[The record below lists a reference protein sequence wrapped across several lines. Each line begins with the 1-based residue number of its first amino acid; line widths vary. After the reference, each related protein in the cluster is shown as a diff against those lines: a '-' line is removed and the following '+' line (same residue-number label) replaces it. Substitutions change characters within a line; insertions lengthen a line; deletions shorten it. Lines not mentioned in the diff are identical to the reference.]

1 MIISRKTPIEYEN
14 LFFCFTI
21 AIGSVSD
28 LLRWVLNS
36 TIGNT
41 ARLDTLFLYGL
52 YALLFC
58 KVLPRL
64 LRSLNGIDLV
74 FLSFLAVVFLT
85 SSLRKNYNFT
95 ITANLMPKLLAQCLP
110 FYFSAKLVHSSP
122 KLNRYLRCAAC
133 ILLLDVLRKM
143 YLYRAIGIADGQHFL
158 SEGYILLNALC
169 LMLAPLVMEHKLID
183 CFLAGVILFAE
194 VSTGARGPLLV
205 AGLLFAA
212 AILLLCRGKKYSKF
226 LYMGLM
232 ICAVAIP
239 LSAKFILPA
248 LARIMGSSGSLRSIE
263 SLLNGDFLKDD
274 ARITIASTS
283 LDYIRDHLLIG
294 SGVGN
299 DRIFIHREVYWPA
312 VNINGCYSHNFFL
325 EIGMQ
330 FGLILGLFFCCLLAF
345 LIIRRYNRS
354 AFFQEKLLLIGFVFA
369 GFLPLMISG
378 SYLRWEMFYALIGF
392 AARSDSFWGTSLNE
406 QNS

>member
-95 ITANLMPKLLAQCLP
+95 ITANLMPTLLVQCLP
-110 FYFSAKLVHSSP
+110 FYLSAKLVHSSP

-133 ILLLDVLRKM
+133 ILLLDVLRRM
-143 YLYRAIGIADGQHFL
+143 VLYYIIGFGNLDYFQH
-158 SEGYILLNALC
+158 EGYLLLNAMVL
-169 LMLAPLVMEHKLID
+169 LFAPLVMEHRLLDFAIAGIILLME
-183 CFLAGVILFAE
+183 FL
-194 VSTGARGPLLV
+194 TGARGPLLI
-205 AGLLFAA
+205 AGMLLAA

-232 ICAVAIP
+232 ICAVVIP
-239 LSAKFILPA
+239 LSAKLILPA
-248 LARIMGSSGSLRSIE
+248 MAKLLGNSGSLRSIE
-263 SLLNGDFLKDD
+263 RLLDGSFFKDITRT
-274 ARITIASTS
+274 RIAAASWE
-283 LDYIRDHLLIG
+283 YICNHLFIG

-299 DRIFIHREVYWPA
+299 DRIFIHREVYGPER
-312 VNINGCYSHNFFL
+312 NINGCYSHNFFL

-345 LIIRRYNRS
+345 LIIRRYNRC
-354 AFFQEKLLLIGFVFA
+354 ALYQEKLLLISLFFA
-369 GFLPLMISG
+369 GFLPLMITG